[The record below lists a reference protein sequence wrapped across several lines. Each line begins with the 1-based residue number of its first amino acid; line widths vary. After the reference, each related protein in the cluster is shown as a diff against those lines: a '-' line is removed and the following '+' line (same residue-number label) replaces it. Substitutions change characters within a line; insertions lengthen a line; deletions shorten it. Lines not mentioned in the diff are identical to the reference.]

1 MFVFDNVFLCWGL
14 SYVLC
19 RRPSSRVRPQHRHG
33 LGLGLLDQREQRT
46 ALQLGQWEGGWSHG
60 LRQNHEA
67 WRQQGRVRRER
78 QRWQWAGCWWAWWRQ
93 SWGWSVGV
101 TVVGVGIVP
110 SFTLL
115 VKVTWHF
122 ASWWVVKV
130 EVDGG
135 NIWATVA
142 MDQETEGWLGGWVSS
157 RTYIWNK
164 LKCFI
169 KGKSSLI

>member
-1 MFVFDNVFLCWGL
+1 MGSSVYSVLPKTKRSAATFLDSVTVSLLDFYRTQSLQGRHFLLVSFWLMFVFDNVFLCWGL

-46 ALQLGQWEGGWSHG
+46 ALQLGQWEAGWSHG
-60 LRQNHEA
+60 LRQEQNHEA

-101 TVVGVGIVP
+101 TVVGRC
-110 SFTLL
+110 
-115 VKVTWHF
+115 WHCTF
-122 ASWWVVKV
+122 LHSA
-130 EVDGG
+130 G
-135 NIWATVA
+135 
-142 MDQETEGWLGGWVSS
+142 
-157 RTYIWNK
+157 
-164 LKCFI
+164 
-169 KGKSSLI
+169 